1 MSEEKKQVLAPLPN
15 LVVGE
20 PRRTIEEQIKL
31 ISQTYLPRA
40 VETVFEC
47 PEVYMKEVEKGW
59 AYSWAK
65 DDRYLKARL
74 RSGDYQL
81 VDQEELRDDCSVAVE
96 IKTVAG
102 EEVVKVG
109 DLILVKVPPE
119 ANDRLYKHKAILG
132 LLNATGHT
140 AFSQLQSAAETF
152 GIEAQLE
159 DPEIPEADRIIR

>member
-1 MSEEKKQVLAPLPN
+1 MSDDKNPVYAPMPN
-15 LVVGE
+15 MVVGA
-20 PRRTIEEQIKL
+20 PRRTVEEQIKL

-47 PEVYMKEVEKGW
+47 PELYMKEVEKGW
-59 AYSWAK
+59 AYSWPK
-65 DDRYLKARL
+65 DDKYLKARL

-81 VDQEELRDDCSVAVE
+81 VDPEELRDDCSLAVE
-96 IKTVAG
+96 VKKIAG

-119 ANDRLYKHKAILG
+119 ANDRLYKGKAILG

-140 AFSQLQSAAETF
+140 AFSHLQRAAESF
-152 GIEAQLE
+152 GVEAELE
-159 DPEIPEADRIIR
+159 HNGIKEA